1 LHSLDPLRTFAAP
14 KFASSTG
21 STSSSEFKLAQAT
34 RALLKSNEPPLL
46 PSGQLGVV
54 QDGGGPIVSGEAEE
68 KRIVSPTRLLTVSA
82 VADRTETP
90 ESTVR
95 REIRLRHLPIYRIGR
110 AIRISEADLDTFL
123 RKRRRNAR

>member
-1 LHSLDPLRTFAAP
+1 M
-14 KFASSTG
+14 
-21 STSSSEFKLAQAT
+21 
-34 RALLKSNEPPLL
+34 
-46 PSGQLGVV
+46 
-54 QDGGGPIVSGEAEE
+54 SGEAEE

>member
-1 LHSLDPLRTFAAP
+1 
-14 KFASSTG
+14 
-21 STSSSEFKLAQAT
+21 
-34 RALLKSNEPPLL
+34 
-46 PSGQLGVV
+46 
-54 QDGGGPIVSGEAEE
+54 VSGEAEE

>member
-1 LHSLDPLRTFAAP
+1 MSHRCCHRG
-14 KFASSTG
+14 SS
-21 STSSSEFKLAQAT
+21 
-34 RALLKSNEPPLL
+34 ALFNE
-46 PSGQLGVV
+46 
-54 QDGGGPIVSGEAEE
+54 GGGPIVSGEAEE

-82 VADRTETP
+82 VADRTETS